1 MRPKYSILFALFTT
15 AAFLA
20 CSDDPASEKTEY
32 EKTDT
37 LVSVDSIE
45 DLPDCDKES
54 EGSLFWVA
62 SENLIRACKDE
73 KWFAVQLSGDS
84 SRIKMNDEGSDV
96 NLDTLA
102 NLDSLMLADLI
113 GEGTFL
119 DSEQVVI
126 SVEDVSGF
134 SQKGPFL
141 LGSEV
146 VAYELQN
153 GRTLKQTGKQFHGKI
168 TDNKGSF
175 NIRTIKVASQYA
187 FLAAKGF
194 YRNEVSGEVSGQQ
207 IMLNALTDLRSRNVV
222 NINVLTHLEYDRII
236 ELVTKEQ
243 YAVHDA
249 KKKAEEEIFK
259 IFHMDSLKIEG
270 VSEDFSI
277 GGSGTGD
284 AALLAISVLLQR
296 ELSEAEMQSQI
307 SSMSEAIAK
316 EGSLKND
323 SFQMAMADWVSNLEL
338 TEGYKSIRRNVENW
352 KLSENDV
359 PDFESLLHHFW
370 IEAYGIGE
378 CSKKR
383 LGEVFAVDDKYSKN
397 YKEKSVVRFACVDSS
412 DEKVGYT
419 WRYATSIEK
428 DTYKWKAGSSDGV
441 VQKGDLTDT
450 MYVYSERDKKWNYA
464 SAVDNMFGG
473 CQQKYFGQIKRIA
486 GYNIFYRCDES
497 SQSWEQVYDYAEIDT
512 QGWKAGKDGEVRWG
526 DTLGVSV
533 VGSSICKEGS
543 GLYEDLGFSYLTKL
557 RGSPYIRGGFRINQN
572 SCSCYMQ
579 KCGEGECGLDIEE
592 NHYRLVYTGDDEIAN
607 FTFCNTGERA
617 CYYYDAS
624 QKKWLHVSNDHCEN
638 NHNVGI
644 CSANNA
650 GEIRYS
656 ESDNRFYECVYNRKN
671 WEWSYGIKWVEVTDI
686 VRINTMNVP
695 CDEDKWVNG
704 FLAKEVHFVCD
715 NGKWRSA
722 TVNEEYVGEPCF
734 ARNEGGEARVG
745 EDVYVCSS
753 SDWRSL

>member
-1 MRPKYSILFALFTT
+1 MRPEYGILLALFMT

-32 EKTDT
+32 EKTNT

-54 EGSLFWVA
+54 EGSLFWVT
-62 SENLIRACKDE
+62 SEKLIRACKDE

-84 SRIKMNDEGSDV
+84 SRIKMNDEGSDID
-96 NLDTLA
+96 LDSLA
-102 NLDSLMLADLI
+102 NLDSLMLAGLI

-168 TDNKGSF
+168 TDNRGSF

-207 IMLNALTDLRSRNVV
+207 ITLNALTDLRSRNIV

-277 GGSGTGD
+277 GGNRTGD

-323 SFQMAMADWVSNLEL
+323 SFQIAMADWVSNLEL
-338 TEGYKSIRRNVENW
+338 TEGYKSIRKNVENW

-370 IEAYGIGE
+370 IEAYDIGE

-383 LGEVFAVDDKYSKN
+383 LGEVFAVDNKYSKN
-397 YKEKSVVRFACVDSS
+397 YKEKSVIRFTCVDSS
-412 DEKVGYT
+412 DEKVGYA

-428 DTYKWKAGSSDGV
+428 DTYQWKAGSSDGV

-450 MYVYSERDKKWNYA
+450 MYVYSEKDNRWNYA

-473 CQQKYFGQIKRIA
+473 CQQKYFGQIKRIT

-497 SQSWEQVYDYAEIDT
+497 LRSWVQVYDYAEIDT
-512 QGWKAGKDGEVRWG
+512 QGWKAGEDGETRWG

-533 VGSSICKEGS
+533 VGPSVCNEG
-543 GLYEDLGFSYLTKL
+543 YDMNQDLGISYLTKQ
-557 RGSPYIRGGFRINQN
+557 RGSLYGTGGFGLDEN

-579 KCGEGECGLDIEE
+579 KCGEGECGIDIEE

-607 FTFCNTGERA
+607 FTFCNPGERA

-624 QKKWLHVSNDHCEN
+624 QKKWLHVSSDHCEN

-644 CSANNA
+644 CSVDNA

-656 ESDNRFYECVYNRKN
+656 ESDDRFYECVYNREN
-671 WEWSYGIKWVEVTDI
+671 WEWSYGIKWVEVTDV

-695 CDEDKWVNG
+695 CDEDKWVSG

-722 TVNEEYVGEPCF
+722 TVNEEYVGKPCF
-734 ARNEGGEARVG
+734 ARNEGDEVSVG
-745 EDVYVCSS
+745 DEEYTCSS
-753 SDWRSL
+753 SDWSRL